1 MKDKGKMR
9 WTFRVYLQWPLY
21 LTVFMVLLAAA
32 VGAVSFTAG
41 IIVSAFTLVYIGI
54 ALWLYCS
61 RKRGIL
67 AGLIAFAEAYD
78 QSKQDILKEMLVPY
92 AVTDRTGR
100 LLWMNREFSLILGED
115 KTAAPN
121 LTALFP
127 EVTKEMLATGGE
139 TVSIHSSYLERNY
152 RVDLR
157 ELAIASLSQ
166 AVADNGLET
175 EKAALRLSI
184 SWMRPRR

>member
-1 MKDKGKMR
+1 M
-9 WTFRVYLQWPLY
+9 
-21 LTVFMVLLAAA
+21 
-32 VGAVSFTAG
+32 GAVSFTAG

-139 TVSIHSSYLERNY
+139 TSEHTQLIFGEKLPGRPAGSWRLLPC
-152 RVDLR
+152 LR
-157 ELAIASLSQ
+157 PCLIM
-166 AVADNGLET
+166 VWKR